1 MGSVGSLTP
10 GWTGSTRLPPRTSQG
25 RAPLTRELSPDVI
38 TLTVSPERHRY
49 RDRVIGGGQPGTR
62 GGGEGVTRP
71 GPLLVVWCRGIIP
84 EVFIDGV

>member
-1 MGSVGSLTP
+1 MGGVGSLTP

-62 GGGEGVTRP
+62 GGRGSPDLGHYWSSGVK
-71 GPLLVVWCRGIIP
+71 GLSRGLH
-84 EVFIDGV
+84 